1 MNVAI
6 VGGGPAGL
14 YFSILFKKHRPDAQ
28 VTVFERNRCDDTFG
42 FGVVFS
48 DETLDNFEQHDAE
61 SYHDIVRNFA
71 YWDDIAIH
79 FKGSVHRIG
88 GNGFCG
94 CARRTL
100 LLLLQARARELG
112 VRLNFETEIGNDA
125 EFPDADLVVI
135 ADGSNSRFR
144 ERHAAHFGT
153 ETDVRPN
160 KFSWMGSTCPLDA
173 FTFVFLE
180 TEWGR
185 FIAHAYQYEPDGSTW
200 IFETDP
206 ETFARAGIERMTE
219 EESARLMERLFAPY
233 LKGHSLRTNRS
244 IWRSFPMIRNARWVL
259 GNKVLLGDAKA
270 TAHFSIGSGTKLAM
284 EDAIA
289 LAGAFARTASVEDAL
304 ATFEQDRRE
313 DVEKTQHAA
322 DVSLA
327 WFEHLGRFWNFD
339 PIQFAFG
346 VMTRSKAITYDNL
359 RLRAPDF
366 VRKADRHFARLAQ
379 VHDPSIDID
388 NPVVPMFQPFRLR
401 GMRLNN
407 RVVVSPMDMYSAKD
421 GVPNDW
427 HLVHYGSRAT
437 GGAGLMYTEMTC
449 VSPQARIT
457 LGCTGLWNDAQ
468 EKAWKG
474 IVDFVHANSQTKF
487 CLQLGHSGRKGATR
501 LMWEGMDRPLE
512 HGAWDI
518 CSASP
523 LPYYP
528 ESQVPREATRADM
541 DEITRQFVDAAL
553 RGDRAGF
560 DMLELH
566 CAHGYLLASFLS
578 PLTNVRTD
586 AYGGALENRLRFPL
600 YVFDAVRKVW
610 PAHKPMSVR
619 ISATD
624 WAEGGITDD
633 ESVSIA
639 RAFAAHGADLVD
651 VSTGQTVSDGEPV
664 YGRMFQTPY
673 SDRIRNEAHVAT
685 MCVGAITT
693 ADQVNTILA
702 AGRADLVALARPH
715 LVDPFFTL
723 RAAAWYGVTSIACPV
738 QYLPGRDQVFRN
750 SARDRQELE
759 DLRIKARP
767 TARANAGSSRA
778 AADLYVPI
786 EPMDAAQL
794 KPACQTPPRDQPSP
808 KTPASARATAD
819 APSAT
824 ATSRRHDRAR

>member
-1 MNVAI
+1 MKVAI

-14 YFSILFKKHRPDAQ
+14 YFSILLKKQRPDAQ
-28 VTVFERNRCDDTFG
+28 VTVFERNRADDTFG

-48 DETLDNFEQHDAE
+48 DETLDNFAEHDPD
-61 SYHDIVRNFA
+61 SYRAIVRNFA

-79 FKGSVHRIG
+79 FKNSVHRIG

-100 LLLLQARARELG
+100 LLLLQTRARELG
-112 VRLNFETEIGNDA
+112 VVLRFETEVDEA
-125 EFPDADLVVI
+125 TEFPEADLVVI

-144 ERHAAHFGT
+144 ERHAHHFGT
-153 ETDVRPN
+153 ETDLRPN
-160 KFSWMGSTCPLDA
+160 KFSWMGSSCPLDA

-185 FIAHAYQYEPDGSTW
+185 FIAHAYQYEPGGSTW

-206 ETFARAGIERMTE
+206 ETFARAGIVGMTE
-219 EESARLMERLFAPY
+219 QESALLMERIFAPY
-233 LKGHSLRTNRS
+233 LKGHRLRTNRS

-289 LAGAFARTASVEDAL
+289 LAEAFARTPSVESAL
-304 ATFEQDRRE
+304 AAFEQQRRE

-327 WFEHLGRFWNFD
+327 WFEHLERFWNFD
-339 PIQFAFG
+339 PVQFAFG

-359 RLRAPDF
+359 RLRAPAF
-366 VRKADRHFARLAQ
+366 VRDIDRQFARLARA
-379 VHDPSIDID
+379 HDRSLDVD

-401 GMRLNN
+401 GMTIEN

-421 GVPNDW
+421 GAPTDW
-427 HLVHYGSRAT
+427 HLVHYGARAT
-437 GGAGLMYTEMTC
+437 GGAGLMHTEMTC

-457 LGCTGLWNDAQ
+457 RGCTGLWNDEQ
-468 EKAWKG
+468 ERAWTR
-474 IVDFVHANSQTKF
+474 IVDFVHAHSHTKF
-487 CLQLGHSGRKGATR
+487 CLQLGHSGRKGATQ
-501 LMWEGMDRPLE
+501 LMWEGMDRPLD

-528 ESQVPREATRADM
+528 DSQVPREATLADM
-541 DEITRQFVDAAL
+541 DEITRQFVEAAI
-553 RGDRAGF
+553 RGNRAGF

-578 PLTNVRTD
+578 PLTNIRTD
-586 AYGGALENRLRFPL
+586 NFGGSLDNRLRFPL
-600 YVFDAVRKVW
+600 RVFDEVRSAW
-610 PAHKPMSVR
+610 PADKPISVR

-624 WAEGGITDD
+624 WAEGGISEA
-633 ESVSIA
+633 ESVAIA
-639 RAFAAHGADLVD
+639 RAFAEHGVDLVD
-651 VSTGQTVSDGEPV
+651 VSTGQTVSHGEPV
-664 YGRMFQTPY
+664 YGRMFQTPF
-673 SDRIRNEAHVAT
+673 SDRIRNEAPVAT
-685 MCVGAITT
+685 MSVGAITT

-702 AGRADLVALARPH
+702 AGRADLVALGRPH

-723 RAAAWYGVTSIACPV
+723 RAAAWYGVPSIACPV
-738 QYLPGRDQVFRN
+738 QYLPGRDQAFRN

-759 DLRIKARP
+759 DLRRKA
-767 TARANAGSSRA
+767 
-778 AADLYVPI
+778 
-786 EPMDAAQL
+786 
-794 KPACQTPPRDQPSP
+794 KPASHATEAQPAPPPPADIRRALDAQITRDL
-808 KTPASARATAD
+808 AAIAT
-819 APSAT
+819 
-824 ATSRRHDRAR
+824 RGKGH